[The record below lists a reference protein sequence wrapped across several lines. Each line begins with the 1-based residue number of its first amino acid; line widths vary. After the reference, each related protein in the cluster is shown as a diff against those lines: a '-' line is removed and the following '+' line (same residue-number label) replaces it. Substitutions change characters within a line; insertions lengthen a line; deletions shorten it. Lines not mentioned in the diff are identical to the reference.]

1 MIQEIEAQ
9 KAILDLMIAG
19 KLTTAEMITMP
30 KKDNKWK
37 KRANEIGIENEKI
50 PEQAYECDGSC
61 EDLSHPWNNI
71 E

>member
-19 KLTTAEMITMP
+19 KLTTAEMIPMP

-61 EDLSHPWNNI
+61 EDLSHPWNNA